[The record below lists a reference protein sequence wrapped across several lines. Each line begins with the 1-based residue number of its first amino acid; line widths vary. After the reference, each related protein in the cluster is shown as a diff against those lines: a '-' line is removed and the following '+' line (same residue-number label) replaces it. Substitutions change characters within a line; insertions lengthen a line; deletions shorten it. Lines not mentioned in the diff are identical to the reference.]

1 MCLTEIVLE
10 IQTPGILR
18 VFLSQRTYNVD
29 VLEVKEGS
37 NLSVHPGLAVR

>member
-29 VLEVKEGS
+29 VKDGS
-37 NLSVHPGLAVR
+37 NLSVHSGLAVM